1 MRGEDGWMSAADIVR
16 ETKGKREMTLQTR
29 RGRGRERGREGGRMI
44 QGRGGNKSDEN
55 MFVQ

>member
-1 MRGEDGWMSAADIVR
+1 MSAADIVR

-29 RGRGRERGREGGRMI
+29 MEGGEGGR
-44 QGRGGNKSDEN
+44 GLGGNKSDEN

>member
-29 RGRGRERGREGGRMI
+29 MEGEREGGREDDS
-44 QGRGGNKSDEN
+44 GPGGK
-55 MFVQ
+55 QI

>member
-1 MRGEDGWMSAADIVR
+1 MSAADIVR